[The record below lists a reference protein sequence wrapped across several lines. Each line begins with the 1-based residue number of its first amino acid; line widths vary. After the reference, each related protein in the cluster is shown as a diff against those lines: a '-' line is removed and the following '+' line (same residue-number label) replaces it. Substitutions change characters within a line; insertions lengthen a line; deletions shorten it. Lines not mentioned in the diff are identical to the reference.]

1 VKDLKNQRGTPKPR
15 SYGDSVNED
24 VWSDLIAD
32 LHKLAGRR
40 CELQDRVGVDRR
52 RAGSASRST
61 GFRIAIIGAP
71 KSGKTC
77 ILNSLIGLPI
87 FPMPVVPASSGPIWL
102 KWGEEKRATLR
113 NAAGAVGAVEF
124 ADLESPAETDSL
136 ELQWPLALCKD
147 GVEFVEVPAYPRADG
162 TSRQELETAD
172 LVLLVLSCRALAS
185 KADLALI
192 ESAAQLGLTEILFV
206 CNHSDGISPEDMNGL
221 ELRSA
226 ALLQPR
232 TTVPGQAVFFV
243 SGMWALEGAE
253 GQDLGLVERSGI
265 DALRCAIADY
275 VDANQNRAKAIKLVA
290 TARLELDAIQ
300 RALEQAVVV
309 AADQQADLERQSL
322 TLSSALATVD
332 QKRHLILSQASQFQ
346 ETTCAV
352 ALQRVQNFLLDQASV
367 IENRNQSNPTVIE
380 SISASLS
387 PATIER
393 AQRRDLVVLERK
405 LKEAF
410 RGWVETELL
419 PSIGQ
424 SCDELDKDL
433 ALPIEDFTCVTR
445 ELRMRLDVEGAKTPY
460 AVFTRFESK
469 LLLTDLASARVDLTL
484 VRPAPESSQGISSIF
499 YTAIA
504 VAVTSSAVL
513 SMFLHLPILLT
524 APLACGGATM
534 YSHSR
539 ITALLSANDRGLAKA
554 TAEAI
559 RNQSKEIAQAV
570 AGSVA
575 LEVDRVIDGLRRSI
589 GEIADNTTNP
599 TKAAID
605 SFQSRIQ
612 EIGAGE
618 CTRRESW
625 SELNILRAEI
635 DEIASQIG
643 LLAGA

>member
-1 VKDLKNQRGTPKPR
+1 MNGTNNQGGAPNSR
-15 SYGDSVNED
+15 SGGDSVIED
-24 VWSDLIAD
+24 VWSDRITA
-32 LHKLAGRR
+32 LHKLAARR
-40 CELQDRVGVDRR
+40 CELQNRVGVERR
-52 RAGSASRST
+52 RDGSASRSA
-61 GFRIAIIGAP
+61 GLRVAIIGAP

-77 ILNSLIGLPI
+77 ILNSLIGFPI
-87 FPMPVVPASSGPIWL
+87 LPMPVVPVSSGPIWL
-102 KWGEEKRATLR
+102 KWGEVKRATLR
-113 NAAGAVGAVEF
+113 NAAGAVGDVEF
-124 ADLESPAETDSL
+124 TDLESPAETDSL

-147 GVEFVEVPAYPRADG
+147 GVEFVEVPAYPREDG
-162 TSRQELETAD
+162 SSRQELETAD

-206 CNHSDGISPEDMNGL
+206 CNHSDGISPEDMKGL

-226 ALLQPR
+226 ALLKPR

-253 GQDLGLVERSGI
+253 GQDLGLVQRSGI

-275 VDANQNRAKAIKLVA
+275 VGANQNRAKAIKLVA
-290 TARLELDAIQ
+290 TARLELDAIR
-300 RALEQAVVV
+300 RALEQAGVV
-309 AADQQADLERQSL
+309 AADQQADLARQSL
-322 TLSSALATVD
+322 TLLSALATVD

-367 IENRNQSNPTVIE
+367 IENRKQSNPTVVE

-387 PATIER
+387 PASLER
-393 AQRRDLVVLERK
+393 AQRRDLAAVERK
-405 LKEAF
+405 LKDAF
-410 RGWVETELL
+410 RGWAETELL

-433 ALPIEDFTCVTR
+433 ALPIEDFTCVIR
-445 ELRMRLDVEGAKTPY
+445 ELRMRLDVEGAKTPN

-469 LLLTDLASARVDLTL
+469 LLLTDLESARVDLTL
-484 VRPAPESSQGISSIF
+484 VRQAPESSQGISSIF

-504 VAVTSSAVL
+504 VAVTSSAVV
-513 SMFLHLPILLT
+513 SFFLHFPVLLT
-524 APLACGGATM
+524 VPLACGGATL

-539 ITALLSANDRGLAKA
+539 ITSVLSASDRGLARA

-575 LEVDRVIDGLRRSI
+575 VEVDRVIDGLRRCI
-589 GEIADNTTNP
+589 GQMTDDTTNP
-599 TKAAID
+599 AKATLD
-605 SFQSRIQ
+605 SFQGRIL

-618 CTRRESW
+618 SGRRECW

-635 DEIASQIG
+635 DEIASQIEM
-643 LLAGA
+643 LAGA